1 MSLCPFN
8 GFEPCPEA
16 CAFAAEDAAACML
29 VDRLAV
35 IASAVSG
42 IAETRHAMGEQ
53 TVMELAP
60 APVTPAE
67 YVTRK
72 GADHYDGM
80 PTKESFLELRTAMA
94 RGEVVGEAMAQ
105 RVATNLVMAC
115 HPSLYVDG
123 HGSVAKFR
131 RIGGDNA

>member
-8 GFEPCPEA
+8 GFEPCPES
-16 CAFAAEDAAACML
+16 CALAAEGGGCRL
-29 VDRLAV
+29 VESLTA
-35 IASAVSG
+35 ISAAVSM

-53 TVMELAP
+53 TVMQLAP
-60 APVTPAE
+60 VPVTPTE

-80 PTKESFLELRTAMA
+80 ATESFLELRTAMA
-94 RGEVVGEAMAQ
+94 RGEVVGDAMAQ
-105 RVATNLVMAC
+105 RVATNLVMTC

-131 RIGGDNA
+131 RIGGDND

>member
-16 CAFAAEDAAACML
+16 CAFAAEGACGLVAGMAA
-29 VDRLAV
+29 
-35 IASAVSG
+35 IAEAVSRV
-42 IAETRHAMGEQ
+42 AETRHAMGEQ
-53 TVMELAP
+53 TVMQLAP
-60 APVTPAE
+60 VPVTPTE

-72 GADHYDGM
+72 GVDHYDGM

-94 RGEVVGEAMAQ
+94 RGEVVGEAMVQ
-105 RVATNLVMAC
+105 RVATNLVMTC

-131 RIGGDNA
+131 RIGGDND